1 MFNFCKKVVYFL
13 NRFFNYKLVRR
24 KMKMKFFKNIF
35 GISKDTHQE
44 IWFNRITIYVM
55 LAIIGFMC
63 ASLVSKSKE
72 IDTLNKKID
81 SMDERVNI
89 RIDRVSDNLDIYF
102 NMQGEGK

>member
-1 MFNFCKKVVYFL
+1 
-13 NRFFNYKLVRR
+13 
-24 KMKMKFFKNIF
+24 
-35 GISKDTHQE
+35 
-44 IWFNRITIYVM
+44 M

-72 IDTLNKKID
+72 IESLNRKID
-81 SMDERVNI
+81 SMDERINS

>member
-1 MFNFCKKVVYFL
+1 
-13 NRFFNYKLVRR
+13 
-24 KMKMKFFKNIF
+24 MKFFKNIF

-44 IWFNRITIYVM
+44 IWFNRVAIYVM
-55 LAIIGFMC
+55 FAIIGFMS

>member
-1 MFNFCKKVVYFL
+1 
-13 NRFFNYKLVRR
+13 
-24 KMKMKFFKNIF
+24 MKFFKNIF

>member
-44 IWFNRITIYVM
+44 IWFNRVAIYVM
-55 LAIIGFMC
+55 FAIIGFMS